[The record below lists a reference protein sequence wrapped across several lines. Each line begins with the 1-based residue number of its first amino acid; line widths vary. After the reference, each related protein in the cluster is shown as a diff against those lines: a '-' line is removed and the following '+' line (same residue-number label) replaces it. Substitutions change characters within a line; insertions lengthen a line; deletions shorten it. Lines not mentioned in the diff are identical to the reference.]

1 MVLSCFVIAAQEHVA
16 EVIQPALAAGQQT
29 EALHDPIVRQLSA
42 GQVPIPFPTRF
53 CYNRA
58 VLLNPGENDV
68 RLDKWLWAVRIYATR
83 SQATAACAAGH
94 VKINGQ
100 NAKPARH
107 VHPGELIIARV
118 GDVTRTVKVLALL
131 AQRVGAAVV
140 PNYLE
145 DLTPPAEYAKRE
157 RQQTPSTFLRPKGAG
172 RPTKKDRRDLNRMW
186 DPPE

>member
-1 MVLSCFVIAAQEHVA
+1 MCQQRLGSVN
-16 EVIQPALAAGQQT
+16 LAAEARNETVAQGQAWGGAHASGT
-29 EALHDPIVRQLSA
+29 ARQVA
-42 GQVPIPFPTRF
+42 IPFPGRF
-53 CYNRA
+53 CYKWT
-58 VLLNPGENDV
+58 VLLNPGENAV

-94 VKINGQ
+94 VKVNGQ

-140 PNYLE
+140 PEYLE
-145 DLTPPAEYAKRE
+145 DLTPPAEYTKRE
-157 RQQTPSTFLRPKGAG
+157 RQQPPSTFLRPKGAG